1 MGRKKKTQDWTS
13 LTQEDVVDRCAQK
26 KFNDRQQRAKS
37 SMDMRTKNHD
47 IFSKISHMQN
57 IYPLSGNEWSEGSTQ
72 AIKRKI
78 RAQTIQRVP
87 DGEIV
92 TQFDKNSIEQIEI
105 EFIFKHKIL
114 TSEYDGKDMLKN
126 IWRAFNYSYDYGFAC
141 VRSGFEKDLDGR
153 ITALKTNMS
162 EVNRLKTDIL
172 NLINDEILALDTSDI
187 GIPLGSLFLPELFSG
202 KGPAIPVRILSIRNS
217 DATFSSKFSQA
228 GINQTLHQLTMI
240 VSADVAVLVLGQTSS
255 FTVNSEVVVAETVIV
270 GDVPSTFLQ
279 TGGNYES
286 KR

>member
-1 MGRKKKTQDWTS
+1 
-13 LTQEDVVDRCAQK
+13 
-26 KFNDRQQRAKS
+26 
-37 SMDMRTKNHD
+37 MRTRIRRLLQLLLVLLAAVFLAFLMLRSRYRDVIRDLAETQVKNTTSD
-47 IFSKISHMQN
+47 LTN
-57 IYPLSGNEWSEGSTQ
+57 D
-72 AIKRKI
+72 AIAKQI
-78 RAQTIQRVP
+78 ADGVIQYDR
-87 DGEIV
+87 IV
-92 TQFDKNSIEQIEI
+92 
-105 EFIFKHKIL
+105 
-114 TSEYDGKDMLKN
+114 Y
-126 IWRAFNYSYDYGFAC
+126 
-141 VRSGFEKDLDGR
+141 FEKDLDGR

-240 VSADVAVLVLGQTSS
+240 VSVDVAVLVLGQTSS

-279 TGGNYES
+279 TGGNCES

>member
-1 MGRKKKTQDWTS
+1 MLLILLAAVFLAFLMLRSRYRDVIRDLAETQVKNTTS
-13 LTQEDVVDRCAQK
+13 DLTNDAIAKQIADGVIQYDR
-26 KFNDRQQRAKS
+26 
-37 SMDMRTKNHD
+37 
-47 IFSKISHMQN
+47 
-57 IYPLSGNEWSEGSTQ
+57 
-72 AIKRKI
+72 
-78 RAQTIQRVP
+78 
-87 DGEIV
+87 IV
-92 TQFDKNSIEQIEI
+92 
-105 EFIFKHKIL
+105 
-114 TSEYDGKDMLKN
+114 Y
-126 IWRAFNYSYDYGFAC
+126 C
-141 VRSGFEKDLDGR
+141 EKDLDGR

-240 VSADVAVLVLGQTSS
+240 VSVDVAVLVLGQTSS

>member
-1 MGRKKKTQDWTS
+1 MRRRIRRLLQLLLVLLAAVFLAFLMLRSRYRDVIRDLAETQVKNTTS
-13 LTQEDVVDRCAQK
+13 DLTNDAIAKQIADGVIQYDR
-26 KFNDRQQRAKS
+26 
-37 SMDMRTKNHD
+37 
-47 IFSKISHMQN
+47 
-57 IYPLSGNEWSEGSTQ
+57 
-72 AIKRKI
+72 
-78 RAQTIQRVP
+78 
-87 DGEIV
+87 IV
-92 TQFDKNSIEQIEI
+92 
-105 EFIFKHKIL
+105 
-114 TSEYDGKDMLKN
+114 Y
-126 IWRAFNYSYDYGFAC
+126 
-141 VRSGFEKDLDGR
+141 FEKDLDGR
-153 ITALKTNMS
+153 ITALQTNMS

-202 KGPAIPVRILSIRNS
+202 KGPAIPIRILSIRNS

-240 VSADVAVLVLGQTSS
+240 VSVDVAVLVLGQTSS